1 MRQFVHYTNV
11 KNYDIIIVY
20 YEKKQTNNK
29 GDYNMSKVK
38 QWAEDTAEKSV
49 DKILLQVKQNLITK
63 ETAKTDILN
72 VENVSMTGIDENNV
86 DEVISENA

>member
-1 MRQFVHYTNV
+1 MLYTKV
-11 KNYDIIIVY
+11 KNYDTIIVY
-20 YEKKQTNNK
+20 YETNNK

-63 ETAKTDILN
+63 ETATTNILD
-72 VENVSMTGIDENNV
+72 VENVNMLGINADNV

>member
-1 MRQFVHYTNV
+1 
-11 KNYDIIIVY
+11 
-20 YEKKQTNNK
+20 
-29 GDYNMSKVK
+29 MSKVK

-72 VENVSMTGIDENNV
+72 VENVSMTGINADNV